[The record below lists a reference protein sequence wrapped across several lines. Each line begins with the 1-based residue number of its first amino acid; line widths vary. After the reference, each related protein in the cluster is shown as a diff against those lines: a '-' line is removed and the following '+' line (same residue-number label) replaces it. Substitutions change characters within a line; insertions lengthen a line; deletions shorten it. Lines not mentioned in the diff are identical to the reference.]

1 MMDASKLV
9 QVYVKMRDKR
19 TEMEQEHKAQVA
31 VLEEKMALIE
41 QELLTI
47 CKDHDVE
54 SIRTTYG
61 TATRRVQERIWAA
74 DWDAFK
80 EFVREYDAVDLLEKR
95 IHQGNYKEWAEQH
108 PEVVAPVNIDRKYA
122 ITVRRSS

>member
-1 MMDASKLV
+1 MDASKLV